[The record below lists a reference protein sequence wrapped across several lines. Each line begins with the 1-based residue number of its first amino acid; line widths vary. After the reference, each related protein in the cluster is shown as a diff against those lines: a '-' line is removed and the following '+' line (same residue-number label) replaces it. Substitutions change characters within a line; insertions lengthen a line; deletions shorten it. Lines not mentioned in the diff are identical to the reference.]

1 MKPTFGLI
9 GRQTPPK
16 ALQIGFVEAAISRVI
31 VLKSGTSAA
40 TLAKGSVLVRDDTG
54 KFSALKAADLDTVVG
69 AYPASPVAVLAET
82 VEVPATGDAQAQGI
96 LRGEVAA
103 DLLLVGT
110 TAWKDLT
117 AANAVKV
124 ENLLAACG
132 IVPGAVLR

>member
-9 GRQTPPK
+9 GQQTPPK

-31 VLKSGTSAA
+31 VLKSGASAA
-40 TLAKGSVLVRDDTG
+40 TLPKGAVLVRDADG
-54 KFSALKAADLDTVVG
+54 KYSALTVAG
-69 AYPASPVAVLAET
+69 IATAGTDFPATPLSVLAET
-82 VEVPATGDAQAQGI
+82 VEVPATGDAQAQAI

-103 DLLLVGT
+103 DLLLVGS